1 MENNRGLSDLIDVTL
16 LQDIQDK
23 LAEIT
28 GLAFN
33 IVNFR
38 GDPINKYSNFCSLCK
53 AIRDTDEGFKLC
65 RSANAHGG
73 LEAAIRQKPYM
84 FKCPAGLVDVAIP
97 IIIDNQYVGAVFL
110 GQVRT
115 NAEDYLLSK
124 ESKNISRLL
133 KKYPDFKKY
142 YNDIGYIDYNKIKAI
157 YSLVE
162 TIINQLI
169 NKSSLNKLEEEIIFN
184 NIKLKKK
191 EEENNILK
199 SNLESMN
206 FKFFQIP
213 ININVQLSILNS
225 ISNLALI
232 EDAPKTQEMI
242 CTLAEI
248 IRYSSKNI
256 NNQVI
261 LEEEIK
267 NVNNYLKI
275 QSAIFSNTVKYKIN
289 LDDKI
294 KKIKIIPMTLLSVIE
309 YLFLNSKILKNQRVI
324 SITGNNK
331 EKYAIITIEDNG
343 VNIEEN
349 KLFLIMNNKKEHN
362 DSSLN
367 ISFINKLFNN
377 YYGNEYKIKV
387 TNKENIGTIIEMKLP
402 LVYEK

>member
-38 GDPINKYSNFCSLCK
+38 GDPINKYSNFCSFCK

-97 IIIDNQYVGAVFL
+97 IIIDNQYVGAIFF